1 MGFPIDG
8 NLHRVADDLLQLACS
23 VVMRK
28 AGLHGGEVL
37 QREGDE
43 VGENEQ
49 QWMAGVYTVGV
60 GSMQGAPRRSRLGEV
75 GGVSGAAL

>member
-8 NLHRVADDLLQLACS
+8 NLYRVADDVLRLTCS
-23 VVMRK
+23 AAVRK

-37 QREGDE
+37 QQDGEE

-49 QWMAGVYTVGV
+49 QWTVAEG
-60 GSMQGAPRRSRLGEV
+60 QSRFIL
-75 GGVSGAAL
+75 SG